1 MRKEYIIFIAVLA
14 GLLLVYAI
22 TRSFI
27 GGQKEQAGRVRDAAS
42 DKYQLD
48 KLERKID
55 ARFAELEKL
64 VDTRLDSLEQL
75 DREIVVPF
83 DSTTDSLP
91 PRIDTLTVVE
101 TLTVVDTLTVPAETV
116 RVEVGPPGHQ
126 VKAEEKPDD
135 SPSEVEIRIYN
146 QYLKKRWSLPED
158 LTRYEL
164 AVAKGEIHEN
174 LGEAYDLTPAEV
186 AAIID
191 KVYAYRKQG
200 GGE

>member
-101 TLTVVDTLTVPAETV
+101 TLTVVDTFTVPAETV
-116 RVEVGPPGHQ
+116 RVEVGPPSHQ